1 LLTGST
7 PTAEPG
13 PEAVIRPSAFAQFK
27 RSLRS
32 GPVLTAV
39 LLLVAIV
46 LIAIFAPF
54 LGTSDP
60 TLLTPGSR
68 LQPLSSEHPMGTDAL
83 GRDVYS
89 RVIYGA
95 RVSLAVGLGAA
106 LVSVSLGLVIGVIA
120 GYFRTADAIVM
131 RVMDGL
137 MAIPGIL
144 LAIALVAL
152 SGGSLFT
159 VLVAISIPEIPRAV
173 RLVRSVIISIRSEP
187 YVEAAVSLGTPVPTL
202 LLRHMVPNTVAPLIV
217 QGTFIFASAMLTEA
231 AMSFLGVGL
240 PPEIPSWGNIMAEG
254 RTYFQLKPGL
264 IFFAG
269 TFLALTVLSVNI
281 LGDAMRDALD
291 PRMAKKL

>member
-1 LLTGST
+1 VTSSST
-7 PTAEPG
+7 VTEAGLPTP
-13 PEAVIRPSAFAQFK
+13 VRPSAFAQL
-27 RSLRS
+27 RRTLRS
-32 GPVLTAV
+32 GPVLVA
-39 LLLVAIV
+39 LLLLGAIV
-46 LIAIFAPF
+46 FIAAFAPL

-60 TLLTPGSR
+60 TLITPGAR
-68 LQPLSSEHPMGTDAL
+68 LQAPSAEHLMGTDAL

-89 RVIYGA
+89 RVMYGA

-106 LVSVSLGLVIGVIA
+106 IFSVALGLVIGVVA
-120 GYFRTADAIVM
+120 GYFRWADGIIM
-131 RVMDGL
+131 RAMDGL
-137 MAIPGIL
+137 MAIPAIL
-144 LAIALVAL
+144 LAIALVSL
-152 SGGSLFT
+152 SGGSLLT
-159 VLVAISIPEIPRAV
+159 VLVAIMIPEIPRAV
-173 RLVRSVIISIRSEP
+173 RLVRSVIISIRNEP
-187 YVEAAVSLGTPVPTL
+187 YVEAAISLGTPLPTL

-269 TFLALTVLSVNI
+269 TFLALTVLSVNV